1 MIGSREHPSGI
12 NVRIVFECG
21 YDATQ
26 GDRDLLLCSS
36 KQMEESWLDQSTRD
50 RLLRQLDPLA
60 KAAENDTEQA
70 LWEPYEQHGLKL
82 NIINST
88 NHIPR

>member
-1 MIGSREHPSGI
+1 MPPKEIESLSF
-12 NVRIVFECG
+12 V
-21 YDATQ
+21 
-26 GDRDLLLCSS
+26 LL
-36 KQMEESWLDQSTRD
+36 QSWRKVGLDQSTRD

-60 KAAENDTEQA
+60 KVTENDTEQA
-70 LWEPYEQHGLKL
+70 RWKPYEQHGLEL

>member
-1 MIGSREHPSGI
+1 MIGSQEHPSGI
-12 NVRIVFECG
+12 KCALFLNAVTMPPKEIETSFVPVNRWGKVG
-21 YDATQ
+21 
-26 GDRDLLLCSS
+26 
-36 KQMEESWLDQSTRD
+36 LDQSSRD

-70 LWEPYEQHGLKL
+70 LWKPYEQHGLKL